1 VVFRDDRGRPGHQV
15 VNGGPADCLIR
26 DRDNRFTEACADRT
40 DLVLSVI
47 ARRVSSQ
54 PLTGAEYRAAEY

>member
-1 VVFRDDRGRPGHQV
+1 LTTQTGEIDPER
-15 VNGGPADCLIR
+15 PADCLIR
-26 DRDNRFTEACADRT
+26 DRDSRFTAACADRT
-40 DLVLSVI
+40 DPVLSVI